1 MINILFVD
9 DEPNILSGLQRMLRT
24 MRDEWEMSFAN
35 SGREALDIL
44 DETPID
50 VVVTD
55 MRMPGMDGAQLLLE
69 IRERHPQVVRII
81 LSGYSEKEMIVRS
94 VHAAHQY
101 LMKPCDPEI
110 LRDTI
115 GRACALR
122 NLLTDQ
128 NLRRFVSQMRS
139 VPSLPALYKEVMKE
153 LESPNPRMDKIGE
166 IIEKDIG
173 MTVKIL
179 QLVNSAFFGLRRTI
193 SDVTQAV
200 NYLGFETIK
209 ILTLGIGVFS
219 QLETTEKTNLIH
231 TKLWAHSLAVGTTA
245 KLIAQKELP
254 AAADD
259 AYTAGLLHAIGEI
272 VLAVNKP
279 EKFAEVQKLVN
290 EGNMARI
297 DAEREVFQ
305 TTNAEVGAYL
315 VGLWGLP
322 HQVVEA
328 IAFHNSPSDFQTDT
342 FSPLTAV
349 HVANGLYNN
358 KSTLDLTH
366 PENLFDV
373 PYLQHLGLMEKLP
386 VWREKYIRNEEPSID
401 E

>member
-24 MRDEWEMSFAN
+24 MRDEWQMFFAN
-35 SGREALDIL
+35 SGAEALDVL
-44 DETPID
+44 AENPID
-50 VVVTD
+50 VVVSD
-55 MRMPGMDGAQLLLE
+55 MRMPGMDGAQLLME

-110 LRDTI
+110 LRETI
-115 GRACALR
+115 SRACALR
-122 NLLTDQ
+122 NLLTDE

-139 VPSLPALYKEVMKE
+139 VPSLPVLYTEVMKE
-153 LESPNPRMDKIGE
+153 LESPEPRMDKIGE
-166 IIEKDIG
+166 IIEQDIG

-219 QLETTEKTNLIH
+219 QFEDEKMHSVH
-231 TKLWAHSLAVGTTA
+231 TRLWAHSLAVGTTA

-254 AAADD
+254 SAADD
-259 AYTAGLLHAIGEI
+259 SYTAGLLHAIGEI

-279 EKFAEVQKLVN
+279 EKFAEVQRLMS
-290 EGNMARI
+290 EENMPRMA
-297 DAEREVFQ
+297 AEREVFQ

-328 IAFHNSPSDFQTDT
+328 IAFHNSPSDFQSDT

-349 HVANGLYNN
+349 HVANGFYNN
-358 KSTLDLTH
+358 KNLLDLTH
-366 PENLFDV
+366 PENIFDV

-386 VWREKYIRNEEPSID
+386 VWQEKYLRNEELPID